1 MKDENVVFMAINFWE
16 AQKKARS
23 KTRLYLALF
32 LALTLL
38 ISALVEYM
46 MRNLAK
52 DSYHPPI
59 PLLGSAFLI
68 ITCGIA
74 LLEYSHYKAQ
84 GGAYVARSL
93 GARLIDGP
101 ASNLKEQ
108 QLLNIVQEIALAS
121 SLPVPSVYLVP
132 TDAINAF
139 TAGLTPKDAVIAVTK
154 GSLDKLNREELQG
167 VIAHEFGHI
176 YNGDIKISMRLA
188 AMVMGFFY
196 ALYIGIRIL
205 QYTSHSKERRKKKEN
220 SPVIIAA
227 LIIFLAGALTW
238 IMGSILK
245 AAVSREREYLADACA
260 VQFTRNSAG
269 IIQALIKIE
278 KAADE
283 DMPLKGMA
291 YSHLYFNDR
300 ISLTSLFSTHPPIRK
315 RIVALEGREYMPIEW
330 RQDKIL

>member
-1 MKDENVVFMAINFWE
+1 MAINFWE

-23 KTRLYLALF
+23 KTKLYLGLF

-38 ISALVEYM
+38 TSTLVEYT
-46 MRNLAK
+46 MRDLAK

-59 PLLGSAFLI
+59 PLLGGAFLI

-74 LLEYSHYKAQ
+74 LVEYSHYKLQ

-93 GARLIDGP
+93 GARLIDDHTN
-101 ASNLKEQ
+101 NLKEK
-108 QLLNIVQEIALAS
+108 QLLNIVQEIAIAS
-121 SLPVPSVYLVP
+121 SLPVPPVYILP

-139 TAGLTPKDAVIAVTK
+139 TAGLTPENAAIAITK
-154 GSLDKLNREELQG
+154 GSLDKLTREELQG

-196 ALYIGIRIL
+196 ALYIGMRLL
-205 QYTSHSKERRKKKEN
+205 QFTSQSRERRKKKEN
-220 SPVIIAA
+220 NPVVIAA
-227 LIIFLAGALTW
+227 LLIFVAGALTW

-278 KAADE
+278 RAEDE
-283 DMPLKGMA
+283 TMPLKGMA

-300 ISLTSLFSTHPPIRK
+300 MSLSSLFSTHPPIRK
-315 RIVALEGREYMPIEW
+315 RIVALEGGEYIPIEW
-330 RQDKIL
+330 RHAKILDH

>member
-1 MKDENVVFMAINFWE
+1 MAINFWE

-23 KTRLYLALF
+23 KTSLYLGLF

-38 ISALVEYM
+38 ISTLIEYV

-59 PLLGSAFLI
+59 PLLGLAFLI

-74 LLEYSHYKAQ
+74 LVEYSHYKSQ

-93 GARLIDGP
+93 GARLIDDHTN
-101 ASNLKEQ
+101 NLKEK
-108 QLLNIVQEIALAS
+108 QLLNIVQEIAIAS
-121 SLPVPSVYLVP
+121 SLPVPPVYILP

-139 TAGLTPKDAVIAVTK
+139 TAGLTPENAAIAITK
-154 GSLDKLNREELQG
+154 GSLDKLTREELQG

-176 YNGDIKISMRLA
+176 YNGDMKISMRLA

-196 ALYIGIRIL
+196 ALYIGMRLL
-205 QYTSHSKERRKKKEN
+205 QFTSHSRERRKKKEN
-220 SPVIIAA
+220 NPVVIAA
-227 LIIFLAGALTW
+227 LLIFVAGALTW

-278 KAADE
+278 RAE
-283 DMPLKGMA
+283 DKKMPLKGMA

-300 ISLTSLFSTHPPIRK
+300 MGLSSLFSTHPPIRK
-315 RIVALEGREYMPIEW
+315 RIVALEGGEYMPIEW
-330 RQDKIL
+330 RHAKILDH

>member
-1 MKDENVVFMAINFWE
+1 MAINFWE

-23 KTRLYLALF
+23 KTKLYLGLF

-38 ISALVEYM
+38 TSTLVEYT
-46 MRNLAK
+46 MRDLAK

-59 PLLGSAFLI
+59 PLLGGAFLI

-74 LLEYSHYKAQ
+74 LVEYSHYKLQ

-93 GARLIDGP
+93 GARLIDGHT
-101 ASNLKEQ
+101 NYLKEK
-108 QLLNIVQEIALAS
+108 QLLNIVHEIAIAS
-121 SLPVPSVYLVP
+121 SLPVPPVYILP

-139 TAGLTPKDAVIAVTK
+139 TAGLTPENAAIAITK
-154 GSLDKLNREELQG
+154 GSLDKLTREELQG

-196 ALYIGIRIL
+196 ALYIGMRLL
-205 QYTSHSKERRKKKEN
+205 QFTSQSRERRKKKEN
-220 SPVIIAA
+220 NPVVIAA
-227 LIIFLAGALTW
+227 LLIFVAGALTW

-278 KAADE
+278 RAEDE
-283 DMPLKGMA
+283 KMPLKGMA
-291 YSHLYFNDR
+291 YSHLYFNDKM
-300 ISLTSLFSTHPPIRK
+300 SLSSLFSTHPPIRK
-315 RIVALEGREYMPIEW
+315 RIVALEGGEYIPIEW
-330 RQDKIL
+330 RHAKILDH

>member
-1 MKDENVVFMAINFWE
+1 MAINFWE

-23 KTRLYLALF
+23 KTKLYLGLF

-38 ISALVEYM
+38 TSTLVEYT
-46 MRNLAK
+46 MRDLAK

-59 PLLGSAFLI
+59 PLLGGAFLI

-74 LLEYSHYKAQ
+74 LVEYSHYKSQ

-93 GARLIDGP
+93 GARLIDDHTN
-101 ASNLKEQ
+101 NLKEK
-108 QLLNIVQEIALAS
+108 QLLNIVQEIAIAS
-121 SLPVPSVYLVP
+121 SLPVPPVYILP

-139 TAGLTPKDAVIAVTK
+139 TAGLTPENAAIAVTK
-154 GSLDKLNREELQG
+154 GSLDKLTREELQG

-196 ALYIGIRIL
+196 ALYIGMRLL
-205 QYTSHSKERRKKKEN
+205 QFTSQSRERRKKKEN
-220 SPVIIAA
+220 NPVVIAA
-227 LIIFLAGALTW
+227 LLIFVAGALTW

-278 KAADE
+278 RAEDE
-283 DMPLKGMA
+283 KMPLKGMA

-300 ISLTSLFSTHPPIRK
+300 MSLSSLFSTHPPIRK
-315 RIVALEGREYMPIEW
+315 RIVALEGGEYIPIEW
-330 RQDKIL
+330 RHAKILDH